1 MQRLWRFITDFA
13 IQTHF
18 HRCSTAFPE
27 INCAIFSNDSA
38 RTASTISLSI
48 LVVIEMLN
56 AMNALSSSESLL
68 TLPLW
73 KNMILVYAITLSMA
87 LHFALLYTPVLQG
100 LFGIVP
106 LGWDE
111 WKLVLAW
118 SIPIIPIDE
127 ALKWAERTFFMPK
140 ADIASSAGR
149 KKLE

>member
-1 MQRLWRFITDFA
+1 M

-18 HRCSTAFPE
+18 HSCATLFPS
-27 INCAIFSNDSA
+27 IGCTMFGDSQA

-73 KNMILVYAITLSMA
+73 KNMILVYAITLSMV
-87 LHFALLYTPVLQG
+87 LHFGLLYTPFLQDV
-100 LFGIVP
+100 FGIVP

-111 WKLVLAW
+111 WKIVMGW
-118 SIPIIPIDE
+118 SIPIIGIDE
-127 ALKWAERTFFMPK
+127 VLKWVEREYFMAK
-140 ADIASSAGR
+140 ADIGR
-149 KKLE
+149 VESKKLK

>member
-1 MQRLWRFITDFA
+1 MFTD
-13 IQTHF
+13 
-18 HRCSTAFPE
+18 S
-27 INCAIFSNDSA
+27 SA

-87 LHFALLYTPVLQG
+87 LHFALLYTPFLQG
-100 LFGIVP
+100 IFGIVP

-111 WKLVLAW
+111 WKIVLGW
-118 SIPIIPIDE
+118 SAPIIAIDE
-127 ALKWAERTFFMPK
+127 CLKWAERSFYME
-140 ADIASSAGR
+140 DASSFR
-149 KKLE
+149 EKLE